1 MSACRIVGGNLLAR
15 GTTTLATGTTDSN
28 YPLTNIYDGIPGTP
42 WRAGAAAS
50 TFRIKV
56 DGNLVGNGGLETWS
70 DATTAGTWTESNTG
84 TGAGV
89 AREGTTVNSGTYA
102 ALFTAGT
109 GTPGA
114 SLYQDIT
121 VRSGEQIS
129 VSVALRG
136 DGTGTMRASLRNL
149 TTGYYLTTSGTWQAA
164 STDFATRS
172 SSASYATTT
181 KTPTVEAYSVTG
193 ADTCTLRLTIYINDA
208 SRTGYADDCYL
219 WPYVDFASI
228 HGHTLSNKHTVTL
241 ERSTDG
247 SAWTSEGTMTVAPG
261 AFYLAI
267 TSASYRYWSIA
278 IADATAL
285 TAPQIGEAVLGQS
298 VSLSQPWRHPTLA
311 AAGEGEAWPQVRLVS
326 PGGSVYARRRLDRQT
341 RSRALTWQH
350 TDATTKEQLLD
361 ELWRRTLG
369 GTTPVVLIPWDS
381 EAVCLYGRVDSD
393 IAPSRVDSAIWQTSL
408 TFLEEPG
415 PATGL

>member
-28 YPLTNIYDGIPGTP
+28 YPLTNIYDGVPGTP

-50 TFRIKV
+50 SFVIHV
-56 DGNLVGNGGLETWS
+56 DGNLVGNGNLETWTS
-70 DATTAGTWTESNTG
+70 ATLAGTWTESVTG
-84 TGAGV
+84 TGDV
-89 AREGTTVNSGTYA
+89 TRSTTVNSGTYA

-109 GTPGA
+109 GTA
-114 SLYQDIT
+114 ALYQDIT
-121 VRSGEQIS
+121 VRSGEQIN
-129 VSVALRG
+129 VTVALRG

-149 TTGYYLTTSGTWQAA
+149 TTGYYLTTSSTWQAA

-172 SSASYATTT
+172 TASYATTS

-193 ADTCTLRLTIYINDA
+193 SDTCTLRLTIYLNDNG
-208 SRTGYADDCYL
+208 RTGYADDCYI

-241 ERSTDG
+241 ERSSDD
-247 SAWTSEGTMTVAPG
+247 SAWTSEGTMTVAPS
-261 AFYLAI
+261 AFFLAI
-267 TSASYRYWSIA
+267 TAANYRYWRIA

-285 TAPQIGEAVLGQS
+285 TAPQIGEAVISQS
-298 VSLSQPWRHPTLA
+298 TSLSQPWRHPALT
-311 AAGEGEAWPQVRLVS
+311 AAGEGESWPQVRLTS

-341 RSRALTWQH
+341 RSRSLTWQH

-361 ELWRRTLG
+361 ELWRRTQG
-369 GTTPVVLIPWDS
+369 GTTPVVLVPWDS
-381 EAVCLYGRVDSD
+381 EAVCLYGRVEGD
-393 IAPSRVDSAIWQTSL
+393 IAPSRIDSAIWQTAL
-408 TFLEEPG
+408 TFVSEPG

>member
-1 MSACRIVGGNLLAR
+1 MGACRIVGGNLLAR

-28 YPLTNIYDGIPGTP
+28 YPLTNLYDGVPGTP
-42 WRAGAAAS
+42 WRAGAAVAS
-50 TFRIKV
+50 FRIKV

-70 DATTAGTWTESNTG
+70 DSSTAGTWTESNTG

-121 VRSGEQIS
+121 VRSGEQATFT
-129 VSVALRG
+129 VALRG
-136 DGTGTMRASLRNL
+136 DGTGTMRASARNL
-149 TTGYYLTTSGTWQAA
+149 TTGYHLTSAGAWQAA
-164 STDFATRS
+164 ATDWATRS
-172 SSASYATTT
+172 TASYATTT
-181 KTPTVEAYSVTG
+181 VNTTVQAYSVTG
-193 ADTCTLRLTIYINDA
+193 ADTCTIRVTLYLSD
-208 SRTGYADDCYL
+208 SGRTGYADDCYV
-219 WPYVDFASI
+219 WPYVDFASV
-228 HGHTLSNKHTVTL
+228 HGHTLANRHTVTL

-247 SAWTSEGTMTVAPG
+247 AAWTSEGTMTVAPG

-267 TSASYRYWSIA
+267 TAASYRYWSLA

-285 TAPQIGEAVLGQS
+285 TAPQIGEAVIGQS
-298 VSLSQPWRHPTLA
+298 TSLSQPWRSPSVSP
-311 AAGEGEAWPQVRLVS
+311 AGEGESWPQVRISS
-326 PGGSVYARRRLDRQT
+326 PGGAMYARRRLDRPT
-341 RSRALTWQH
+341 RSRMLSWQH

-361 ELWRRTLG
+361 ELWRRTQG
-369 GTTPVVLIPWDS
+369 GTSPVVLVPWDS
-381 EAVCLYGRVDSD
+381 EAVCLYGRVEGEIQSQRILD
-393 IAPSRVDSAIWQTSL
+393 AMWQTSL
-408 TFLEEPG
+408 TFVGEPG